1 MVVYPTSHNNR
12 PQQIARPWSRCRVAS
27 SAAAGCVG
35 GVAQTRHGHGT
46 LGRSAPALAILVLV
60 SQGWEGAVGDFGIVF
75 DFSTFNSFESSTS
88 NMFESS
94 TFNMFESSTSNMFES
109 STFNMFESSTS
120 NMFES
125 STFNIVHEAIHR
137 VAGLGS
143 SAKWTDRPSSSHEA
157 PTARLPTYLQATA
170 TFLHR
175 LASTSAATAIFCRLL
190 SAVCVCVRD
199 SAGHRVSASS
209 VVLLVTDAGHGS
221 EQHVLLARPRSVPC
235 SNNTCS

>member
-1 MVVYPTSHNNR
+1 MHTRVGRWHPGAIMVVYPTSHNNR

-60 SQGWEGAVGDFGIVF
+60 SQGWEDAVGDFGIVF

-109 STFNMFESSTS
+109 STFNMFD
-120 NMFES
+120 S
-125 STFNIVHEAIHR
+125 STFNSCSTLSTGCLRAYACQEGPLEQVLPRR
-137 VAGLGS
+137 VCS
-143 SAKWTDRPSSSHEA
+143 P
-157 PTARLPTYLQATA
+157 PFP
-170 TFLHR
+170 
-175 LASTSAATAIFCRLL
+175 
-190 SAVCVCVRD
+190 
-199 SAGHRVSASS
+199 
-209 VVLLVTDAGHGS
+209 
-221 EQHVLLARPRSVPC
+221 RPRLEQIVLDALQQ
-235 SNNTCS
+235 